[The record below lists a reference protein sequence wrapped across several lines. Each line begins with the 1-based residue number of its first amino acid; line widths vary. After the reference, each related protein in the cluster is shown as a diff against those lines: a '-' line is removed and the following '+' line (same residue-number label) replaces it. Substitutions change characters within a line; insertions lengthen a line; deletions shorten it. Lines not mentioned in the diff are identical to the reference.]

1 MSTQP
6 LEALRRL
13 INKAG
18 ATEGTVI
25 STDGLNVRVAT
36 NKGLVAA
43 QLGEG
48 LSVFPGDRVRL
59 EWTAITAK
67 IKSSGAIPVFDL

>member
-6 LEALRRL
+6 LEALRSL

-25 STDGLNVRVAT
+25 STDGSNVRVAT

-48 LSVFPGDRVRL
+48 LSVIAGDRVRL
-59 EWTAITAK
+59 EGTAITAK
-67 IKSSGAIPVFDL
+67 ITATGAIPVFNL